1 MRAVNFSVFTTNS
14 VGMFLMFHSSK
25 TLFTKLLSRNF
36 WSISRYFPSILESG
50 CLARA
55 EECLLMSVPAKLHFF
70 PRARQMLRMIFIK
83 AQYVSN
89 VDVLFSQTFLQRYR
103 NCLSV
108 IYLLKLKVQVTLWQS
123 STSISKLVEMFIC
136 QIFLMD
142 YSIWVAKFWGKIY
155 QKLSNNSELKTWQG
169 RKYRILNL
177 PRAFKDT
184 QSSKLLFKVSPPHII
199 LVSSWFVLCPENWVA
214 EHIPTQ
220 R

>member
-1 MRAVNFSVFTTNS
+1 MPGEGWRMSIN
-14 VGMFLMFHSSK
+14 VGSGKIAL
-25 TLFTKLLSRNF
+25 
-36 WSISRYFPSILESG
+36 FPSSSANVEDDIYKG
-50 CLARA
+50 AICFQ
-55 EECLLMSVPAKLHFF
+55 CWCF
-70 PRARQMLRMIFIK
+70 IF
-83 AQYVSN
+83 S
-89 VDVLFSQTFLQRYR
+89 DFLQRYR
-103 NCLSV
+103 NYLSV
-108 IYLLKLKVQVTLWQS
+108 IYLLKLKVQVI
-123 STSISKLVEMFIC
+123 TSIHWFTALWLVEMFIC

-142 YSIWVAKFWGKIY
+142 YSIWVAKFWGRIY

-214 EHIPTQ
+214 EHTPTQ

>member
-1 MRAVNFSVFTTNS
+1 M
-14 VGMFLMFHSSK
+14 LMF
-25 TLFTKLLSRNF
+25 
-36 WSISRYFPSILESG
+36 YFLRPS
-50 CLARA
+50 
-55 EECLLMSVPAKLHFF
+55 
-70 PRARQMLRMIFIK
+70 
-83 AQYVSN
+83 
-89 VDVLFSQTFLQRYR
+89 LQRYR
-103 NCLSV
+103 NYLSV
-108 IYLLKLKVQVTLWQS
+108 IYLLKLKVQVITSIHWFTALWQS

-214 EHIPTQ
+214 ERTPTQ
-220 R
+220 RYSLWCYLHLRWRLLLIPAELQIEFRAGFWNSFRL

>member
-1 MRAVNFSVFTTNS
+1 MTKKGNKNTLKMLFSA
-14 VGMFLMFHSSK
+14 SSQ
-25 TLFTKLLSRNF
+25 
-36 WSISRYFPSILESG
+36 WSKICFGYQGIIFNGKKGLKFSQIVLVRLEGGDPPPPKRSAWPLFPS
-50 CLARA
+50 
-55 EECLLMSVPAKLHFF
+55 FF
-70 PRARQMLRMIFIK
+70 FWPLP
-83 AQYVSN
+83 
-89 VDVLFSQTFLQRYR
+89 LQRYR
-103 NCLSV
+103 NYLSV
-108 IYLLKLKVQVTLWQS
+108 IYLLKLKVQVI
-123 STSISKLVEMFIC
+123 TSIHWFTALWLVEMFIC

-142 YSIWVAKFWGKIY
+142 YSIWVAKFWGRIY

-214 EHIPTQ
+214 EHTPTQ